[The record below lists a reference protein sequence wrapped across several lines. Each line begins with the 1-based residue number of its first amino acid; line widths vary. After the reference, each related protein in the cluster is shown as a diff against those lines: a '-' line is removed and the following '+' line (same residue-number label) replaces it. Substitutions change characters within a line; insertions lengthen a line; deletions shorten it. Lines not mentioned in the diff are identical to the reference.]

1 MCNIFESPLTLAVAK
16 PPHHSPTCRPPPS
29 RDTPHTHWTLLQ
41 RDLPIEHQ
49 RTYQPYS
56 GYSAPH
62 PYRLLSLWSRS
73 PSTRAAVATICLV
86 SRTLSVRPTQPAAH
100 HPLQRQTRLL
110 QLAQHRLHRHYS
122 SASGSSFLARFLRT
136 LHQKFPVIPVLC
148 LPLCPGKSVSRCQH

>member
-1 MCNIFESPLTLAVAK
+1 MCNIFESPMTLAVAK
-16 PPHHSPTCRPPPS
+16 PPYHSPTCRPPPS

-62 PYRLLSLWSRS
+62 PYLLLSLWSRS
-73 PSTRAAVATICLV
+73 PSTRAAIATICLV

>member
-1 MCNIFESPLTLAVAK
+1 MCNIFESPMTLAVAK
-16 PPHHSPTCRPPPS
+16 PHNHSPTCRPPPS

-56 GYSAPH
+56 GHSAPH
-62 PYRLLSLWSRS
+62 PYLLLSLWSRS

-110 QLAQHRLHRHYS
+110 QLAQHRMHHPLQERS
-122 SASGSSFLARFLRT
+122 RFVVFARFLRN
-136 LHQKFPVIPVLC
+136 LYPEFFNKPVLC
-148 LPLCPGKSVSRCQH
+148 LPLC